1 MDQLQFAKVF
11 IENFLWSLFAKL
23 FYRQCI
29 LLYSILMSR
38 FANQHKSTLQKK
50 QAHRL
55 VSLLISVTIVLITTS
70 VYTHASH
77 YPLFESATNFFCEQ
91 SHYAEKIN
99 T

>member
-1 MDQLQFAKVF
+1 MDQLQFTKVF
-11 IENFLWSLFAKL
+11 SAKL
-23 FYRQCI
+23 PMVLICQTF
-29 LLYSILMSR
+29 LYSILMSK

-55 VSLLISVTIVLITTS
+55 VILLISVTIVLITTS